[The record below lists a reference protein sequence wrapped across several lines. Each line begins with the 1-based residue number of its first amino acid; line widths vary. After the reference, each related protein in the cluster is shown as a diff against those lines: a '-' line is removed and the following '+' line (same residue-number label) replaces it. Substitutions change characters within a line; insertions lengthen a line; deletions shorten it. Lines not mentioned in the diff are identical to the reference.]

1 VSKSA
6 ARLINKSLT
15 SSIPVIY
22 RKNVPL
28 RMISSFIK
36 NSILVLSVLFSQN
49 LFANNVDS
57 LDNSSENSSEET
69 IDSVIATSK
78 ELLGKAYRSKS
89 PSGNLLDCSGFIKY
103 VWSVQNIAVS
113 GSSLTIASQVD
124 RIDIENV
131 QKGDFLFFTGRNKT
145 SKTVGHLSM
154 VIEKT
159 DSTFKMIHS
168 CNRGVV
174 IDDFPRSYYDERFLF
189 AGRLKELT
197 PMQEQKT
204 SDTMTPPVESISIIG
219 VGDMMIGTNFPS
231 NKYLPPNDGKDIF
244 APVKHILQD
253 ADLTFGNL
261 EGVILTGKG
270 TVKRCSNPAV
280 CYAFKSP
287 DHYIHYY
294 KDAGFD
300 VVSLANNHSG
310 DFGLIGRKNTVK
322 KLEEVDIKFAGLE
335 SYPYSIFEKK
345 GIKYGFYAVSPNR
358 GTVRINN
365 YAFHKKTIAHLDS
378 LVDIVIVSFHGGAEG
393 SKYTNITKK
402 TEMFLGENRGN
413 PYEFARVAIDAGA
426 DIIFGHGPH
435 VTRAMDIYKGR
446 FISYSL
452 GNFATYA
459 RFSLSGVKGL
469 APIVKVNVTKEGKF
483 IDAQITA
490 TKQTGEGG
498 PQLDPEKRVIKE
510 IIRLTKSNVPN
521 SPIVISEDG
530 RVTMKPN

>member
-1 VSKSA
+1 
-6 ARLINKSLT
+6 
-15 SSIPVIY
+15 
-22 RKNVPL
+22 
-28 RMISSFIK
+28 MIISHFKFIFLALSF
-36 NSILVLSVLFSQN
+36 VFTHGV
-49 LFANNVDS
+49 FANNVDS
-57 LDNSSENSSEET
+57 LTSSNKSSSEST

-78 ELLGKAYRSKS
+78 QLLGKAYRSKS

-103 VWSVQNIAVS
+103 IWSVQNINVS
-113 GSSLTIASQVD
+113 GSSQAIASQVAK
-124 RIDIENV
+124 IELKDV
-131 QKGDFLFFTGRNKT
+131 KKGDFLFFTGRNKAI
-145 SKTVGHLSM
+145 KTVGHLSM
-154 VIEKT
+154 VIERT

-174 IDDFPRSYYDERFLF
+174 IDDFPRSYYDERILF
-189 AGRLKELT
+189 AGRLKDISDSSELSVNT
-197 PMQEQKT
+197 N
-204 SDTMTPPVESISIIG
+204 SLPPSESISIIG

-261 EGVILTGKG
+261 EGVILTDKG

-287 DHYIHYY
+287 DHYINYY

-310 DFGLIGRKNTVK
+310 DFGVIGRKNTVK
-322 KLEEVDIKFAGLE
+322 KLEEVKINYAGLE
-335 SYPYSIFEKK
+335 SCPYSIFEKD

-365 YAFHKKTIAHLDS
+365 YASHKKTIAYLDS
-378 LVDIVIVSFHGGAEG
+378 LVDVVIVSFHGGAEG

-402 TEMFLGENRGN
+402 TEIFLGENRGN

-435 VTRAMDIYKGR
+435 VTRAMDIYKNR
-446 FISYSL
+446 FIAYSL

-459 RFSLSGVKGL
+459 RFSLTGVKGL

-498 PQLDPEKRVIKE
+498 PQLDPENRVIKE
-510 IIRLTKSNVPN
+510 IQRLTGKNVPN
-521 SPIVISEDG
+521 SSIIITDDG
-530 RVTMKPN
+530 KILEKK

>member
-1 VSKSA
+1 MHGV
-6 ARLINKSLT
+6 
-15 SSIPVIY
+15 
-22 RKNVPL
+22 
-28 RMISSFIK
+28 FE
-36 NSILVLSVLFSQN
+36 
-49 LFANNVDS
+49 NNVDS
-57 LDNSSENSSEET
+57 LTSSNKSSSEST

-78 ELLGKAYRSKS
+78 QLLGKAYRSKS

-103 VWSVQNIAVS
+103 IWSVQNINVS
-113 GSSLTIASQVD
+113 GSSQAIASQVAK
-124 RIDIENV
+124 IELKDV
-131 QKGDFLFFTGRNKT
+131 KKGDFLFFTGRNKAI
-145 SKTVGHLSM
+145 KTVGHLSM
-154 VIEKT
+154 VIERT

-174 IDDFPRSYYDERFLF
+174 IDDFPRSYYDERILF
-189 AGRLKELT
+189 AGRLKDISDSSELSVNT
-197 PMQEQKT
+197 N
-204 SDTMTPPVESISIIG
+204 SLPPSESISIIG

-261 EGVILTGKG
+261 EGVILTDKG

-287 DHYIHYY
+287 DHYINYY

-310 DFGLIGRKNTVK
+310 DFGVIGRKNTVK
-322 KLEEVDIKFAGLE
+322 KLEEVKINYAGLE
-335 SYPYSIFEKK
+335 SCPYSIFEKD

-365 YAFHKKTIAHLDS
+365 YASHKKTIAYLDS
-378 LVDIVIVSFHGGAEG
+378 LVDVVIVSFHGGAEG

-402 TEMFLGENRGN
+402 TEIFLGENRGN

-435 VTRAMDIYKGR
+435 VTRAMDIYKNR
-446 FISYSL
+446 FIAYSL

-459 RFSLSGVKGL
+459 RFSLTGVKGL

-498 PQLDPEKRVIKE
+498 PQLDPENRVIKE
-510 IIRLTKSNVPN
+510 IQRLTGKNVPN
-521 SPIVISEDG
+521 SSIIITDDG
-530 RVTMKPN
+530 KILEKK

>member
-1 VSKSA
+1 
-6 ARLINKSLT
+6 
-15 SSIPVIY
+15 
-22 RKNVPL
+22 
-28 RMISSFIK
+28 MIISHFKFIFLALSF
-36 NSILVLSVLFSQN
+36 VFTHGVFE
-49 LFANNVDS
+49 NNVDS
-57 LDNSSENSSEET
+57 LTSSNKSSSEST

-78 ELLGKAYRSKS
+78 QLLGKAYRSKS

-103 VWSVQNIAVS
+103 IWSVQNINVS
-113 GSSLTIASQVD
+113 GSSQAIASQVAK
-124 RIDIENV
+124 IELKDV
-131 QKGDFLFFTGRNKT
+131 KKGDFLFFTGRNKAI
-145 SKTVGHLSM
+145 KTVGHLSM
-154 VIEKT
+154 VIERT

-174 IDDFPRSYYDERFLF
+174 IDDFPRSYYDERILF
-189 AGRLKELT
+189 AGRLKDISDSSELSVNT
-197 PMQEQKT
+197 N
-204 SDTMTPPVESISIIG
+204 SLPPSESISIIG

-261 EGVILTGKG
+261 EGVILTDKG

-287 DHYIHYY
+287 DHYINYY

-310 DFGLIGRKNTVK
+310 DFGVIGRKNTVK
-322 KLEEVDIKFAGLE
+322 KLEEVKINYAGLE
-335 SYPYSIFEKK
+335 SCPYSIFEKD

-365 YAFHKKTIAHLDS
+365 YASHKKTIAYLDS
-378 LVDIVIVSFHGGAEG
+378 LVDVVIVSFHGGAEG

-402 TEMFLGENRGN
+402 TEIFLGENRGN

-435 VTRAMDIYKGR
+435 VTRAMDIYKNR
-446 FISYSL
+446 FIAYSL

-459 RFSLSGVKGL
+459 RFSLTGVKGL

-498 PQLDPEKRVIKE
+498 PQLDPENRVIKE
-510 IIRLTKSNVPN
+510 IQRLTGKNVPN
-521 SPIVISEDG
+521 SSIIITDDG
-530 RVTMKPN
+530 KILEKK